1 MGRVGGA
8 ITPIFMG
15 MMLIGMALSG
25 YLKDS
30 TSLFT
35 VYALSGCLLFA
46 GVVLLGPLLKKKQA
60 SSKQQAM

>member
-15 MMLIGMALSG
+15 MMLVGMALAG
-25 YLKDS
+25 YLKDA

-35 VYALSGCLLFA
+35 VYGLSGSLLFV
-46 GVVLLGPLLKKKQA
+46 GVVLLGPLLKKKQESA
-60 SSKQQAM
+60 KQQAM